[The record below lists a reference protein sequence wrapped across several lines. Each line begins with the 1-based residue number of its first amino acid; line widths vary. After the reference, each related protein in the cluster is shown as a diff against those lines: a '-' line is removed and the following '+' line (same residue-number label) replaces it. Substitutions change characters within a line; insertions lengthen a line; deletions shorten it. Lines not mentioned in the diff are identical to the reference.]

1 MGSGNTFKRN
11 AGILMAISSLPSPY
25 GIGTLGKDAYDFVN
39 FVRDTNHKYWQVL
52 PVGPTTYG
60 DSPYQPYSA
69 FAGNP
74 YFVDL
79 DVLIEDGLLLKS
91 EVLAVDWGDGF
102 IPVNVSEDDALNNRF
117 PVNYDGYLG
126 DDRYVSYEK
135 MYNVRFA
142 ILRKAYERFKEQCVK
157 AKSVLDKGLPIYKK
171 FDNFVKDNADW
182 LKDYSMFMSLKANFD
197 QKSWGEWDDDIKFRR
212 ADAMKKYEQELADDI
227 GYWNFI
233 QYEFYTQ
240 WNRLK
245 EYANSNGIEI
255 IGDIPIYMGYDS
267 VDVWANQGEFQLDE
281 NLTPVKVAGVPPDA
295 FSDKGQKWGNPL
307 YDWDKMESDGF
318 LWWRKRMKNSARL
331 YDVIR
336 IDHFLGIIKYY
347 TIPYD
352 MPDARQGEYC
362 MGPGKKLTDV
372 INRAIGDKKI
382 IAEDLGV
389 SVPEVNEL
397 LEENNYPGMKV
408 LEFAFGG
415 DRKNPHLPHNY
426 TQNCVVYG
434 GTHDNETLMGYF
446 IEHPDWE
453 LGYAYDYLDTRDKER
468 MVDQVFRAAYGS
480 VANLVIFA
488 VQDILKLGNWA
499 RMNTPSTLGTN
510 WKWRMKK
517 GELNDSHIKDMRYL
531 ASVFGRENS

>member
-1 MGSGNTFKRN
+1 
-11 AGILMAISSLPSPY
+11 
-25 GIGTLGKDAYDFVN
+25 
-39 FVRDTNHKYWQVL
+39 
-52 PVGPTTYG
+52 
-60 DSPYQPYSA
+60 
-69 FAGNP
+69 
-74 YFVDL
+74 
-79 DVLIEDGLLLKS
+79 
-91 EVLAVDWGDGF
+91 
-102 IPVNVSEDDALNNRF
+102 
-117 PVNYDGYLG
+117 
-126 DDRYVSYEK
+126 
-135 MYNVRFA
+135 
-142 ILRKAYERFKEQCVK
+142 
-157 AKSVLDKGLPIYKK
+157 
-171 FDNFVKDNADW
+171 
-182 LKDYSMFMSLKANFD
+182 
-197 QKSWGEWDDDIKFRR
+197 
-212 ADAMKKYEQELADDI
+212 MKKYEQELADDI

-352 MPDARQGEYC
+352 MPDARQGSYEQ
-362 MGPGKKLTDV
+362 GPGQKLLDA
-372 INRAIGDKKI
+372 INESIGDKKI

-389 SVPEVNEL
+389 SIPEVEQV
-397 LEENNYPGMKV
+397 LEHNNYPGMKV

-415 DRKNPHLPHNY
+415 DRKNPHLPYNY
-426 TQNCVVYG
+426 TRNCICYG
-434 GTHDNETLMGYF
+434 GTHDNETLLGF
-446 IEHPDWE
+446 FNERNDGE
-453 LGYAYDYLDTRDKER
+453 LGFAYDYLDTRDKHR
-468 MVDQVFRAAYGS
+468 MVDMVFRAAYSS
-480 VANLVIFA
+480 VAVITIFA
-488 VQDILKLGNWA
+488 VQDILKLDNAA
-499 RMNTPSTLGTN
+499 RMNFPSSLGNN

-517 GELNDSHIKDMRYL
+517 GQLNWDYLNAMKYL
-531 ASVFGRENS
+531 ASVFDRERK

>member
-1 MGSGNTFKRN
+1 MRRGNVFKRN

-25 GIGTLGKDAYDFVN
+25 GIGTLGKEAYEFID

-79 DVLIEDGLLLKS
+79 DTLIEDGLLLKS
-91 EVLAVDWGDGF
+91 EVIAVDWGDGF
-102 IPVNVSEDDALNNRF
+102 VPVNVSEEEALSNRY

-135 MYNVRFA
+135 MYRERFT
-142 ILRKAYERFKEQCVK
+142 ILRKAYERFKEQCLK
-157 AKSVLDKGLPIYKK
+157 AKSTLDKGLPVYKK
-171 FDNFVKDNADW
+171 FENFMNDNKDW
-182 LKDYSMFMSLKANFD
+182 LKDYALFMSLKEHFD
-197 QKSWGEWDDDIKFRR
+197 QKSWGEWDEDIKFRR
-212 ADAMKKYEQELADDI
+212 PQAMEKYEKELEDDI
-227 GYWNFI
+227 GYWCFI
-233 QYEFYTQ
+233 QYEFYKQ
-240 WNRLK
+240 WDSLK
-245 EYANSNGIEI
+245 KYANSQGIEI

-267 VDVWANQGEFQLDE
+267 VDVWAGQKEFQLDE

-307 YDWDKMESDGF
+307 YDWDKMEADGF

-352 MPDARQGEYC
+352 MPDAIQGSYEQ
-362 MGPGKKLTDV
+362 GPGQKLLDAV
-372 INRAIGDKKI
+372 NESIGNKKI

-389 SVPEVNEL
+389 SIPEVEEV
-397 LEENNYPGMKV
+397 LEYNNYPGMKV

-415 DRKNPHLPHNY
+415 DRKNPHLPYNY
-426 TQNCVVYG
+426 ERNCVVYS
-434 GTHDNETLMGYF
+434 GTHDNETLLGYF
-446 IEHPDWE
+446 NERNDGE
-453 LGYAYDYLDTRDKER
+453 LGYAYDYLDTRDKCR
-468 MVDQVFRAAYGS
+468 MVDMVFRAAYS
-480 VANLVIFA
+480 SIAVLTIFS
-488 VQDILKLGNWA
+488 VQDILKLDNSA
-499 RMNTPSTLGTN
+499 RMNFPSSLGNN

-517 GELNDSHIKDMRYL
+517 NQLNWEHLNAMRYL
-531 ASVFGRENS
+531 ASVFDRERK